1 MKTSGKLA
9 LIFLTCSSASMSSV
23 FAQDGSPNCVLT
35 NFDSSRNV
43 FTVINPAPNAL
54 NQQCFLTIHPAGAA
68 TSGPGAQ
75 FVEGSYEILLSG
87 GGGGGGG
94 GGGSEG
100 WHIRGLGGQ
109 GGAGAVPVRTT
120 TNLAPGV
127 YRLTLG
133 TGGRGG
139 GSCVMTKE
147 TATQVSYVEPST
159 GLRGFDGNP
168 TGLSEAYSG
177 RTIAGFPRAESWA
190 GSGSYDVATGRRVPV
205 AASSSAVSDRNA
217 PGAING
223 PDGPSRDDATCEAG
237 FAGGHGFIKMTLLAQ
252 AAPPPQ
258 AAPAPV
264 IEPAPAPQPIVRPIR
279 KDRN

>member
-1 MKTSGKLA
+1 MKTSSRLA
-9 LIFLTCSSASMSSV
+9 LVFLTCTSTSV
-23 FAQDGSPNCVLT
+23 FAQDGSPNCVVT
-35 NFDSSRNV
+35 NFDSAQNM
-43 FTVINPAPNAL
+43 FTVVNPAPNSL
-54 NQQCFLTIHPAGAA
+54 NQQCFLTIHPASAA
-68 TSGPGAQ
+68 ASGPGSQ

-100 WHIRGLGGQ
+100 RKIRGQGGQ
-109 GGAGAVPVRTT
+109 GGAGAVPVRTV

-139 GSCVMTKE
+139 GSCVMARE
-147 TATQVSYVEPST
+147 TATNAVFVEPT
-159 GLRGFDGNP
+159 PGTNGFNGNP
-168 TGLSEAYSG
+168 TGLAEAYSG
-177 RTIAGFPRAESWA
+177 KTIAGFPRAENWA
-190 GSGSYDVATGRRVPV
+190 GTESYEVATGRRVPV
-205 AASSSAVSDRNA
+205 AGPSSAVSDRNA

-223 PDGPSRDDATCEAG
+223 SDGMSREDGPCEPG

-264 IEPAPAPQPIVRPIR
+264 VVEPAPAPKPITRPR

>member
-1 MKTSGKLA
+1 LA
-9 LIFLTCSSASMSSV
+9 LVFLTCTSASV

-35 NFDSSRNV
+35 NYDSAQKV
-43 FTVINPAPNAL
+43 FTVMNPAPNAL
-54 NQQCFLTIHPAGAA
+54 NQQCFLTVHPVGAA
-68 TSGPGAQ
+68 VSGPGAE

-94 GGGSEG
+94 GGGSS
-100 WHIRGLGGQ
+100 WNLRGQGGQ

-159 GLRGFDGNP
+159 GLHGFDGNP
-168 TGLSEAYSG
+168 TGMSEAYSG

-190 GSGSYDVATGRRVPV
+190 GTASYDVAAGRRVPV

-258 AAPAPV
+258 PAPV
-264 IEPAPAPQPIVRPIR
+264 IEPAPAPKPIVRPIR

>member
-1 MKTSGKLA
+1 MKTTSKLA
-9 LIFLTCSSASMSSV
+9 LVFLTCTSTSV

-35 NFDSSRNV
+35 NYDSAQNV

-54 NQQCFLTIHPAGAA
+54 NQQCFLTVHPAGAA
-68 TSGPGAQ
+68 ASGPGGK
-75 FVEGSYEILLSG
+75 FVEGSYEIVLSG

-94 GGGSEG
+94 GGGS
-100 WHIRGLGGQ
+100 HNLRGMGGQ
-109 GGAGAVPVRTT
+109 GGAGALPVRTT

-139 GSCVMTKE
+139 ASCVMVRE
-147 TATQVSYVEPST
+147 TASNAVFVEPT
-159 GLRGFDGNP
+159 PGAHGFDGNP
-168 TGLSEAYSG
+168 TGMAEAYSG
-177 RTIAGFPRAESWA
+177 KTIAGFTRAESWA
-190 GSGSYDVATGRRVPV
+190 GTQAYDVASGRRVAGPV
-205 AASSSAVSDRNA
+205 PSSAASGHNT

-223 PDGPSRDDATCEAG
+223 PDGMTREDGPCEPG

-252 AAPPPQ
+252 AAPPQ
-258 AAPAPV
+258 APAPA
-264 IEPAPAPQPIVRPIR
+264 IIQPAPAPQPIERPVR

>member
-1 MKTSGKLA
+1 MKTSKLA
-9 LIFLTCSSASMSSV
+9 LIFITCTSTSV

-35 NFDSSRNV
+35 NFDKAQNV
-43 FTVINPAPNAL
+43 FTVMNAAPGTL
-54 NQQCFLTIHPAGAA
+54 NQQCFLTVHPAGAA
-68 TSGPGAQ
+68 PSGPGPQ

-94 GGGSEG
+94 GRNV
-100 WHIRGLGGQ
+100 RGQGGQ
-109 GGAGAVPVRTT
+109 GGAGAVPARTT

-139 GSCVMTKE
+139 GSCVMAKDM
-147 TATQVSYVEPST
+147 ATRAVFVEPT
-159 GLRGFDGNP
+159 PGLNAYDGNP
-168 TGLSEAYSG
+168 TGLAEAHSG

-190 GSGSYDVATGRRVPV
+190 GSESFEVASGRRVPV
-205 AASSSAVSDRNA
+205 RNAAASDHNA

-223 PDGPSRDDATCEAG
+223 ANGVSRDGGPCEAG
-237 FAGGHGFIKMTLLAQ
+237 FSGGHGFIKLTQLAQ
-252 AAPPPQ
+252 AAPPP
-258 AAPAPV
+258 APARV
-264 IEPAPAPQPIVRPIR
+264 IEQPAPAPQPIVRPIR

>member
-1 MKTSGKLA
+1 MKTPSRLA
-9 LIFLTCSSASMSSV
+9 FVILACTGTAA

-35 NFDSSRNV
+35 NYDSAQNA

-54 NQQCFLTIHPAGAA
+54 NQQCFLTIHTAGAA
-68 TSGPGAQ
+68 PSGPGKQ

-94 GGGSEG
+94 GGGSVNL
-100 WHIRGLGGQ
+100 RGQGGQ

-127 YRLTLG
+127 YRLTMG

-139 GSCVMTKE
+139 GSCVMVRE
-147 TATQVSYVEPST
+147 TATNAVYVEPT
-159 GLRGFDGNP
+159 PGDRGFDGNP
-168 TGLSEAYSG
+168 TGLAEAYSNK
-177 RTIAGFPRAESWA
+177 TIAGFPRAESWA
-190 GSGSYDVATGRRVPV
+190 GSGSYEVAGGRRVAAPSS
-205 AASSSAVSDRNA
+205 AASDRSA

-223 PDGPSRDDATCEAG
+223 PDGMVRQDGPCEPG
-237 FAGGHGFIKMTLLAQ
+237 FSGGHGFIKMTLLAQ

-258 AAPAPV
+258 AAPV
-264 IEPAPAPQPIVRPIR
+264 VEPAPAPKPIERPIR

>member
-1 MKTSGKLA
+1 MKTSSGLA
-9 LIFLTCSSASMSSV
+9 LVFLTCTGTSV

-35 NFDSSRNV
+35 NYDSKQNV

-54 NQQCFLTIHPAGAA
+54 NQQCFLTVHPAGAP
-68 TSGPGAQ
+68 SGPGAN

-94 GGGSEG
+94 GGGRNV
-100 WHIRGLGGQ
+100 RGQGGQ

-139 GSCVMTKE
+139 GSCIMTKE
-147 TATQVSYVEPST
+147 MATQATYVEPST
-159 GLRGFDGNP
+159 GGHGFNGNP
-168 TGLSEAYSG
+168 TGLAEAYSG
-177 RTIAGFPRAESWA
+177 KTIAGFPRAESWA
-190 GSGSYDVATGRRVPV
+190 GTESFEVATGRRVAGP
-205 AASSSAVSDRNA
+205 APSGAVSDRNA

-223 PDGPSRDDATCEAG
+223 SDGMSKAEAPCEAG
-237 FAGGHGFIKMTLLAQ
+237 FTGGHGFIKMTLLAQ

-258 AAPAPV
+258 AAPV
-264 IEPAPAPQPIVRPIR
+264 IEPAPAPKPIERPIR

>member
-1 MKTSGKLA
+1 MKTSRLA
-9 LIFLTCSSASMSSV
+9 LVFLACTSTSV

-35 NFDSSRNV
+35 NYDSAQNV

-54 NQQCFLTIHPAGAA
+54 NQQCFLTIHPAGASA
-68 TSGPGAQ
+68 GPGKQ

-94 GGGSEG
+94 GGGS
-100 WHIRGLGGQ
+100 HNLRGMGGQ

-127 YRLTLG
+127 YRLTMG
-133 TGGRGG
+133 TGGKGG
-139 GSCVMTKE
+139 ASCVMVRE
-147 TATQVSYVEPST
+147 TASRAVYVEPST
-159 GLRGFDGNP
+159 GGHALDGNP
-168 TGLSEAYSG
+168 TGMAEAYSG
-177 RTIAGFPRAESWA
+177 KTIAGFPRAESWA
-190 GSGSYDVATGRRVPV
+190 GTQAFDVATGRRVAAPAPSS
-205 AASSSAVSDRNA
+205 AASDRSA

-223 PDGPSRDDATCEAG
+223 SDGVSRQDGPCEPG

-252 AAPPPQ
+252 AAPAP
-258 AAPAPV
+258 APAPV
-264 IEPAPAPQPIVRPIR
+264 VVEPAPAPKAIERPVR